1 MTSSGPMLL
10 EIRAPYAIIT
20 FNTPEKKNA
29 MDVVLYK
36 RLSSLLQQVDKMD
49 QVKITVLTGKGD
61 FFSAGADVKAART
74 AFDDDEARINSLK
87 RLTEGN
93 MDLGRAF
100 YQHSKV
106 LVAALNGPAIGL
118 SAGLLGHVDFVYC
131 VENAYLLTPFS
142 AISLVCEGGASET
155 FPRRMGLAKAN
166 EALLMG
172 KKLSSQEL
180 FQCGFVNH
188 VFPAQKDGKF
198 GETVI
203 KYLDE
208 QFGGVDLEAVLIS
221 KRLIRAT
228 YPNSDTAN
236 IREVFEGAERFATGK
251 PQEVFAKLASK
262 SIRHKL

>member
-1 MTSSGPMLL
+1 MTATDPMLL

-36 RLSSLLQQVDKMD
+36 RLSTLLQQVDKMD
-49 QVKITVLTGKGD
+49 EVKITVLTGKGD

-74 AFDDDEARINSLK
+74 SFDDAEARINSLK

-155 FPRRMGLAKAN
+155 FPRRMGLARAN

-188 VFPAQKDGKF
+188 VFPAQRDGKF
-198 GETVI
+198 GETVL

-221 KRLIRAT
+221 KRLIKAT

-251 PQEVFAKLASK
+251 PQAVFAKLASK
-262 SIRHKL
+262 SLRHKL